1 MVFTGIDLVEN
12 ERIRKSVQN
21 DRFVERVYG
30 EEERREFQNKK
41 DPVQNMA
48 ASFAGKEAFLKAI
61 GTGLGG
67 CALNEIQILHKPSG
81 QPYLSLS
88 GKAEKIAKQMNTEF
102 SVSLTHTKDYAAAVV
117 VGEVKK

>member
-30 EEERREFQNKK
+30 EGEQREFQKKK
-41 DPVQNMA
+41 DPIQNMA